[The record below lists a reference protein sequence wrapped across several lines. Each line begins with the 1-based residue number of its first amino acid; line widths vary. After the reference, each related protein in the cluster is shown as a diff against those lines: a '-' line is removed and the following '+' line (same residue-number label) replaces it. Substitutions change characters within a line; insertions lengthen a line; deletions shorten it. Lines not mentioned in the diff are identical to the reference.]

1 MSSEKPNNTTGVIG
15 IGFRAAAAFSG
26 WSFVL
31 ELTATPLKGFLSMR
45 TLTSVRVILQKSNFD
60 KDLERIKES
69 LFLGLSIRK
78 TSKLMGYTNYNG
90 LATYLRKRRWMNLM
104 QKV

>member
-1 MSSEKPNNTTGVIG
+1 M
-15 IGFRAAAAFSG
+15 RA
-26 WSFVL
+26 
-31 ELTATPLKGFLSMR
+31 
-45 TLTSVRVILQKSNFD
+45 LTSVRGTLQKSNFD

-104 QKV
+104 QRGMIGLDFIKPGVVPKTPICHYFYFVRIDNAAVLFDKSPVGIR

>member
-1 MSSEKPNNTTGVIG
+1 
-15 IGFRAAAAFSG
+15 
-26 WSFVL
+26 
-31 ELTATPLKGFLSMR
+31 MR
-45 TLTSVRVILQKSNFD
+45 PLTSVRGTLQKNKFD

-78 TSKLMGYTNYNG
+78 TSKLMGYTNHNG

-104 QKV
+104 QKA